1 MDFLVTD
8 MSLCSTPSN
17 IFERKTISYWVAK
30 KGEPKSTYGRSI
42 SCKAQES
49 SEGCEGGKRTV
60 KTRCPGRTRRKLYSR
75 HDIHAS
81 HSWTHRSMDA
91 CIRPA
96 QDQASQ
102 HSNMV
107 WGGDHEHPPTSGGG
121 IDILKGVSPDWLI
134 KFLWIASYL
143 GAGVY
148 G

>member
-1 MDFLVTD
+1 MNRCFL
-8 MSLCSTPSN
+8 N
-17 IFERKTISYWVAK
+17 
-30 KGEPKSTYGRSI
+30 KSTSLI
-42 SCKAQES
+42 KPAL
-49 SEGCEGGKRTV
+49 
-60 KTRCPGRTRRKLYSR
+60 PMN
-75 HDIHAS
+75 S
-81 HSWTHRSMDA
+81 HYR
-91 CIRPA
+91 IRPA